1 MLRDPCVQAS
11 SARGISWSLF
21 AHVLLHL
28 WLWYATN
35 SHIPVPPLQCHWF
48 ISNDSCCLIV
58 RLFLGKMSNILPWY
72 SSPLTHL
79 TVRRWFQLFHGYLLF
94 PFCSFTASSF
104 SLSPVCFPMSLF
116 LALLSSSPKSLLP
129 CLSSFTHPNA
139 GDGLQSY
146 HIFTFFHLLNR
157 FVVLYAP
164 FSY

>member
-94 PFCSFTASSF
+94 PLLLVHGLQLFTF
-104 SLSPVCFPMSLF
+104 SRLFPHEPVPRFIVLIPQEFASLF
-116 LALLSSSPKSLLP
+116 VLIYSPK
-129 CLSSFTHPNA
+129 
-139 GDGLQSY
+139 
-146 HIFTFFHLLNR
+146 R
-157 FVVLYAP
+157 W
-164 FSY
+164 